1 MRKSFVRTQYGTG
14 FFFDFFE
21 FLIFVVM
28 GKRKIVLTIDGPTG
42 SSGNSSKRGSSLQV
56 EQKSPI
62 LDEEK
67 RALRKGNLTNSIRER
82 IYRANSQRMYL
93 INQMDMTNTS
103 STSSVNGDEEE
114 EDNKVNITTIDET
127 KLLCRKFTIL
137 GSTGNV
143 YDVLI
148 HRFPS
153 CNCPDFGRS
162 HLCKHILFVLLK
174 VLHVP
179 LDSNLLYQRAL
190 LQSELKEIFCGLQT
204 NDLGRVLA
212 KQEVIRAY
220 NNKASGNKSSSSN
233 EVEED
238 KDTIREPEGE
248 CAICF
253 EPMIGASSAIKGNV
267 ESLDSC
273 RTCHNFLHTDC
284 LKQWLKQSNSCVYCR
299 SQWSDKSSSSSVSR
313 SGGVMEGYVNLSS
326 IQGMSSRRDTSTY
339 HDYTLE
345 RMYHEHDDD
354 D

>member
-1 MRKSFVRTQYGTG
+1 
-14 FFFDFFE
+14 
-21 FLIFVVM
+21 M
-28 GKRKIVLTIDGPTG
+28 GKRKLVHDINGQASSSKGG
-42 SSGNSSKRGSSLQV
+42 SSHQV
-56 EQKSPI
+56 EQKSPE
-62 LDEEK
+62 EEK

-103 STSSVNGDEEE
+103 PSDENENKEVKEENIGGGGD
-114 EDNKVNITTIDET
+114 DNKKVNVMIDET

-179 LDSNLLYQRAL
+179 IESNLLYQRAL

-212 KQEVIRAY
+212 KQEVIKAY
-220 NNKASGNKSSSSN
+220 HNKQSSGKAESSSN
-233 EVEED
+233 EAIDEQY
-238 KDTIREPEGE
+238 TIREPEGE

-253 EPMIGASSAIKGNV
+253 EPMISASNAVKGNV

-299 SQWSDKSSSSSVSR
+299 SQWSDKSSSSSNSR
-313 SGGVMEGYVNLSS
+313 SGGDMEGYVNLSS

-339 HDYTLE
+339 HDYTLQ
-345 RMYHEHDDD
+345 RMLHEHGDDYD

>member
-1 MRKSFVRTQYGTG
+1 
-14 FFFDFFE
+14 
-21 FLIFVVM
+21 M
-28 GKRKIVLTIDGPTG
+28 GKRKLVHDIDGPASSRSSSKGGSRKGG
-42 SSGNSSKRGSSLQV
+42 SSQQGV
-56 EQKSPI
+56 EKVELKSPLI
-62 LDEEK
+62 PEEEK

-93 INQMDMTNTS
+93 NNQTDMTNIS
-103 STSSVNGDEEE
+103 SSDDNENEEVKE
-114 EDNKVNITTIDET
+114 EKDDDDNKVNVMIDET

-179 LDSNLLYQRAL
+179 IESNLLYQRAL

-212 KQEVIRAY
+212 KQEVIKAY
-220 NNKASGNKSSSSN
+220 HNKSSGKTESLSN
-233 EVEED
+233 EAIDE
-238 KDTIREPEGE
+238 KCTIREPEGE

-253 EPMIGASSAIKGNV
+253 EPMISANNAVKGNV

-273 RTCHNFLHTDC
+273 RTCQNFLHTDC

-299 SQWSDKSSSSSVSR
+299 SKWSDKSSSSAIIR
-313 SGGVMEGYVNLSS
+313 SGGDMEGYVNLSS

-339 HDYTLE
+339 HDYTLQ
-345 RMYHEHDDD
+345 RMLHEYGDDYD

>member
-1 MRKSFVRTQYGTG
+1 
-14 FFFDFFE
+14 
-21 FLIFVVM
+21 M
-28 GKRKIVLTIDGPTG
+28 GKRKLVHDIDGPTSSRKGG
-42 SSGNSSKRGSSLQV
+42 SSHQV
-56 EQKSPI
+56 EQKSPE
-62 LDEEK
+62 EEK

-103 STSSVNGDEEE
+103 PSDENENKEVKEENIGGGGD
-114 EDNKVNITTIDET
+114 DNKKVNVMIDET

-179 LDSNLLYQRAL
+179 IESNLLYQRAL

-212 KQEVIRAY
+212 KQEVIKAY
-220 NNKASGNKSSSSN
+220 HNKQSSGKAESSSN
-233 EVEED
+233 EAIDEQY
-238 KDTIREPEGE
+238 TIREPEGE

-253 EPMIGASSAIKGNV
+253 EPMISASNAVKGNV

-299 SQWSDKSSSSSVSR
+299 SQWSDKSSSSSNSR
-313 SGGVMEGYVNLSS
+313 SGGDMEGYVNLSS

-339 HDYTLE
+339 HDYTLQ
-345 RMYHEHDDD
+345 RMLHEHGDDYD

>member
-1 MRKSFVRTQYGTG
+1 
-14 FFFDFFE
+14 
-21 FLIFVVM
+21 M
-28 GKRKIVLTIDGPTG
+28 GKRKLVHLEGP
-42 SSGNSSKRGSSLQV
+42 SSSSKSSKGGSSLQV

-62 LDEEK
+62 AEEEK
-67 RALRKGNLTNSIRER
+67 RALKKGNVTNSIRQR

-93 INQMDMTNTS
+93 INQMDMTNNTS
-103 STSSVNGDEEE
+103 SGNENDVDN
-114 EDNKVNITTIDET
+114 DNKVNNITTIDET

-148 HRFPS
+148 NRFPS

-179 LDSNLLYQRAL
+179 IESNLLYQRAL

-220 NNKASGNKSSSSN
+220 NNKSSGKTDDLSSN
-233 EVEED
+233 DEAGD
-238 KDTIREPEGE
+238 DQNTIREPEGE

-253 EPMIGASSAIKGNV
+253 EPMISNTTSNAVKGNV

-273 RTCHNFLHTDC
+273 RTCHNYLHTDC

-299 SQWSDKSSSSSVSR
+299 SQWSDKISSSSSR
-313 SGGVMEGYVNLSS
+313 SGGTMEGYVNLSS

-345 RMYHEHDDD
+345 RMFHDHDDD
-354 D
+354 

>member
-1 MRKSFVRTQYGTG
+1 
-14 FFFDFFE
+14 
-21 FLIFVVM
+21 M
-28 GKRKIVLTIDGPTG
+28 GKRKLVHDIDGPASSSKGGSRKGG
-42 SSGNSSKRGSSLQV
+42 SSHQV
-56 EQKSPI
+56 EQKSPE
-62 LDEEK
+62 EEK

-103 STSSVNGDEEE
+103 PSDENENKEVKEENIGGDD
-114 EDNKVNITTIDET
+114 DNNKKVNVMIDET

-174 VLHVP
+174 VLRVP
-179 LDSNLLYQRAL
+179 IESNLLYQRAL

-212 KQEVIRAY
+212 KQEVIKAY
-220 NNKASGNKSSSSN
+220 HNKSSGKAESSSN
-233 EVEED
+233 EAIDEQY
-238 KDTIREPEGE
+238 TIREPEGE

-253 EPMIGASSAIKGNV
+253 EPMISASNAVKGNV

-299 SQWSDKSSSSSVSR
+299 SQWSDKSSSSSNSR
-313 SGGVMEGYVNLSS
+313 SGGDMEGYVNLSS

-339 HDYTLE
+339 HDYTLQ
-345 RMYHEHDDD
+345 RMLHEHGDDYD
-354 D
+354 Y